1 MRVYANNDAIAKK
14 GKLGRRMSLAG
25 LLILGLGMLASFAP
39 GTIQKW
45 IDSGNALAQNPFIL
59 WVYEGGWLYLSL
71 GALIGGFLLGQIGNS
86 YMRRFLKPNRPDLVV
101 ARALKGFDDRNRLY
115 VWSSPIDLAF
125 VGPAG
130 IYAIVGKDL
139 SGQIEIVDG
148 KVKTPFSLGK
158 IFFFFGNESVGDPI
172 GEARQD
178 AERLRKWLQE
188 KLGEDAA
195 PEVKP
200 LVVFTNEKA
209 QLTVR
214 DADAPVV
221 HYKQLKSYLRGQLK
235 NKPITKPVL
244 QQVVEVMDAYA
255 EEQGATPVS

>member
-1 MRVYANNDAIAKK
+1 MRIYANNDAIAKK

-45 IDSGNALAQNPFIL
+45 IDTGNALAQNPFIR
-59 WVYEGGWLYLSL
+59 WVYDGGWLYLSL
-71 GALIGGFLLGQIGNS
+71 GALISGFVLGQIGNS
-86 YMRRFLKPNRPDLVV
+86 YMRRYLKPNRPDLVI

-115 VWSSPIDLAF
+115 VWASPIDLAF

-130 IYAIVGKDL
+130 VYAIVGKDL

-158 IFFFFGNESVGDPI
+158 ILFFFGSESAGRPI
-172 GEARQD
+172 EEAQYE
-178 AERLRKWLQE
+178 AERLEKWLRQR
-188 KLGEDAA
+188 LGEDV
-195 PEVKP
+195 PVNVQP
-200 LVVFTNEKA
+200 LVVFTNDKA
-209 QLTVR
+209 QLNVR
-214 DADAPVV
+214 DKDAPVV
-221 HYKQLKSYLRGQLK
+221 HYKQLKSYLRSRLK

-244 QQVVEVMDAYA
+244 QQVVEALDAYA
-255 EEQGATPVS
+255 EEQGAVPS